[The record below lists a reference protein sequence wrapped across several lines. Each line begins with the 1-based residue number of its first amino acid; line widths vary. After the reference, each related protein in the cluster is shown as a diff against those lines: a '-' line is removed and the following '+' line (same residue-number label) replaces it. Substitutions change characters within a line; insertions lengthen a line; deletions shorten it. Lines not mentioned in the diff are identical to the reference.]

1 MQFAHVGITH
11 RSTQSFRC
19 VVACSVPVFIGEAD
33 FDSDLNRRP
42 CQRRRQYFS
51 VGELRV
57 PLFIGRTAT
66 MSMYRQIAQ
75 QLLLFRTQHYEQAVH
90 SHSASSFQ
98 AVGISAL
105 VGIFCTEL
113 DPLIF
118 LLLFP
123 AVWFVSHFLVLQ
135 FSSTKVTLSIE
146 N

>member
-1 MQFAHVGITH
+1 
-11 RSTQSFRC
+11 
-19 VVACSVPVFIGEAD
+19 
-33 FDSDLNRRP
+33 
-42 CQRRRQYFS
+42 
-51 VGELRV
+51 
-57 PLFIGRTAT
+57 
-66 MSMYRQIAQ
+66 MYRQIAQ
-75 QLLLFRTQHYEQAVH
+75 QLLLFRTQHYEQVVH

-135 FSSTKVTLSIE
+135 FSSTKVTLTIE